1 MDNSLRRRKTM
12 VMSSI
17 SPGCWSQYLQLRYLR
32 ETYPHERSLRLGKIK
47 DLASMV
53 VLKKPLVSPYFLQ
66 S

>member
-1 MDNSLRRRKTM
+1 MDNGLRRRNIM

-17 SPGCWSQYLQLRYLR
+17 SPGCWSQYLQLRYLQ
-32 ETYPHERSLRLGKIK
+32 ETYPHECSPRLGKIK

-53 VLKKPLVSPYFLQ
+53 VLKKPLASLYFLQ